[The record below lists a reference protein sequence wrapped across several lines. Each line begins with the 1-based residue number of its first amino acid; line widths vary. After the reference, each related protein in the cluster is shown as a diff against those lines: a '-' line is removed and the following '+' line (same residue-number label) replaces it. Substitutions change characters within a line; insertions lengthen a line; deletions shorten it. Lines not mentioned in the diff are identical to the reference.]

1 MYLDLDPRFEA
12 RYLNNEERIQ
22 AQMQQEAE
30 DICNS
35 VMQHSQEP
43 DYTTTCVPGAGQQSR

>member
-1 MYLDLDPRFEA
+1 MYLDLDPRFKA
-12 RYLNNEERIQ
+12 RYLSNKEQIQ
-22 AQMQQEAE
+22 AHEAK

-43 DYTTTCVPGAGQQSR
+43 DYTITCVPGAGQQRR